1 MGRRVV
7 TGLVCVVVA
16 GVPQPARAVE
26 QQWGAADLSVRISAS
41 PKVAQPSQPLVYR
54 VNVHNRGPG
63 DAVLPVLRVRVP
75 REIKIIHVN
84 VAECRPARGYREIV
98 CESNRDVVAGESGS
112 VTITGLV
119 RPGARGTLR
128 AEAQISSEV
137 VDGREADNTAKAVT
151 KVDDGADLAVRV
163 SSSTRFARPGHW
175 FSVRAEVRNRG
186 PRTVR
191 DAYVFFQPRRARFL
205 SASGGRCRSRKAFVE
220 CALPPIRSGSAS
232 LLRLVFQVPSRAS
245 HAVATMA
252 TVYSRRLGDR
262 RPANNQARMRLALRR
277 R

>member
-16 GVPQPARAVE
+16 GVPQPASAVE
-26 QQWGAADLSVRISAS
+26 PQWGAADLSVRISAA
-41 PKVAQPSQPLVYR
+41 PKVAQPGQPLVYR
-54 VNVHNRGPG
+54 VKVHNKGPG

-75 REIKIIHVN
+75 RQIQIIHVN
-84 VAECRPARGYREIV
+84 VAECRPTRVYNEVV

-112 VTITGLV
+112 LTITGLV
-119 RPGARGTLR
+119 RPGARGPLR

-137 VDGREADNTAKAVT
+137 LDSRESDNVAAAVT
-151 KVDDGADLAVRV
+151 EVDDGADLAVRV
-163 SSSTRFARPGHW
+163 STSVRFARPGQP
-175 FSVRAEVRNRG
+175 FAVRAKVRNRG

-191 DAYVFFQPRRARFL
+191 DAHLFFQPFRARFV
-205 SASGGRCRSRKAFVE
+205 SATGGRCRSRGSFVR
-220 CALPPIRSGSAS
+220 CALPPLRSGSAN
-232 LLRLVFQVPSRAS
+232 LLRLMFQVPSRAS

-262 RPANNQARMRLALRR
+262 RPANNQARMRLALRGH
-277 R
+277 